1 MKTDQQDNSR
11 PNERRRW
18 LEAIAAGLAGVSVWK
33 LVNREKSAPPSKHAA
48 ETPTIADAPMQNDR
62 PSRTGRTSRIAVRP
76 AAGAVKRHG

>member
-11 PNERRRW
+11 SNGRRRW
-18 LEAIAAGLAGVSVWK
+18 LEAMAAGLAGAAIWK
-33 LVNREKSAPPSKHAA
+33 LGKRDKSAPPSNQAA
-48 ETPTIADAPMQNDR
+48 PAPTIADAPTQNGR